1 MAQKQEIDI
10 GLSIYNKENK
20 DLTYIIVDKK
30 EMNGILH
37 YLIESRARAST
48 GSIYL
53 SEYAIKERF
62 NILKESDL
70 NVETKFQKNY
80 FLLSF
85 YTLQV
90 CKIFERT

>member
-1 MAQKQEIDI
+1 MAQKHEIDI
-10 GLSIYNKENK
+10 GVTISNKENN
-20 DLTYIIVDKK
+20 DLTYTIVDKK

-37 YLIESRARAST
+37 YLIESRSRVNS

-70 NVETKFQKNY
+70 IVETKPSVSNLY
-80 FLLSF
+80 S
-85 YTLQV
+85 
-90 CKIFERT
+90 KITDSVNKES

>member
-10 GLSIYNKENK
+10 GLSIYNKENN
-20 DLTYIIVDKK
+20 DLTYTIVDKK

-37 YLIESRARAST
+37 YLIESRSTSST

-62 NILKESDL
+62 GILKESDQ
-70 NVETKFQKNY
+70 NAETKPSVSNLY
-80 FLLSF
+80 S
-85 YTLQV
+85 
-90 CKIFERT
+90 KITDSVNKES

>member
-10 GLSIYNKENK
+10 GLTISNRENN
-20 DLTYIIVDKK
+20 DLTYTIVDKK

-37 YLIESRARAST
+37 YLIESRSRVNS

-70 NVETKFQKNY
+70 IVETKPSVSNLY
-80 FLLSF
+80 S
-85 YTLQV
+85 
-90 CKIFERT
+90 KITDSVNKES

>member
-20 DLTYIIVDKK
+20 DLTYTIVDKK

-37 YLIESRARAST
+37 YLIESRAKASS

-53 SEYAIKERF
+53 SEFAIKERF
-62 NILKESDL
+62 NILKDSDL
-70 NVETKFQKNY
+70 NIQTKPSVSNLY
-80 FLLSF
+80 S
-85 YTLQV
+85 
-90 CKIFERT
+90 KITDSVNKES

>member
-10 GLSIYNKENK
+10 GLTISNKENN
-20 DLTYIIVDKK
+20 DLTYTIVDKK

-37 YLIESRARAST
+37 YLIESRSRVNS

-70 NVETKFQKNY
+70 IVETKPSVSNLY
-80 FLLSF
+80 S
-85 YTLQV
+85 
-90 CKIFERT
+90 KITASVNKES

>member
-20 DLTYIIVDKK
+20 DLTYTIVDKK

-37 YLIESRARAST
+37 YLIESRARTST

-70 NVETKFQKNY
+70 NIETKPSVSNLY
-80 FLLSF
+80 S
-85 YTLQV
+85 
-90 CKIFERT
+90 KITDSVNKES

>member
-1 MAQKQEIDI
+1 MAHKQEIDI

-20 DLTYIIVDKK
+20 DLTYTIVDKK

-37 YLIESRARAST
+37 YLIESRAKSNT

-70 NVETKFQKNY
+70 NVETKPSVSNLY
-80 FLLSF
+80 S
-85 YTLQV
+85 
-90 CKIFERT
+90 KITHSVNKES

>member
-10 GLSIYNKENK
+10 GLSIYNKENN
-20 DLTYIIVDKK
+20 DLTYTIIDKK

-62 NILKESDL
+62 NILKDSDINAQSKPSVSNLYSKITDSVNKES
-70 NVETKFQKNY
+70 
-80 FLLSF
+80 
-85 YTLQV
+85 
-90 CKIFERT
+90 

>member
-1 MAQKQEIDI
+1 MAQKQEVDI
-10 GLSIYNKENK
+10 GLSIYNKENN
-20 DLTYIIVDKK
+20 DLTYTIVDKK

-37 YLIESRARAST
+37 YLIESRGKLNS

-70 NVETKFQKNY
+70 NIETKPSVSNLY
-80 FLLSF
+80 S
-85 YTLQV
+85 
-90 CKIFERT
+90 KITDSVNKES

>member
-10 GLSIYNKENK
+10 GITISNKEND
-20 DLTYIIVDKK
+20 DLTYTIVDKK

-37 YLIESRARAST
+37 YLIESRSRTNS

-62 NILKESDL
+62 DILKESDL
-70 NVETKFQKNY
+70 LVETKPSVSNLY
-80 FLLSF
+80 S
-85 YTLQV
+85 
-90 CKIFERT
+90 KITDSVNKES

>member
-10 GLSIYNKENK
+10 GSIISNKENN
-20 DLTYIIVDKK
+20 DLTYTIVDKK

-37 YLIESRARAST
+37 YLIESRSRVNS

-53 SEYAIKERF
+53 SEYAVKERF

-70 NVETKFQKNY
+70 IVEKKPSVSNLY
-80 FLLSF
+80 S
-85 YTLQV
+85 
-90 CKIFERT
+90 KITDSVNKES

>member
-10 GLSIYNKENK
+10 GLSIYNKENN
-20 DLTYIIVDKK
+20 DLTYTIIDKK

-37 YLIESRARAST
+37 YLIESRASAST

-62 NILKESDL
+62 NILKDSDINVQTKPSVSNLYSKITDSVNKES
-70 NVETKFQKNY
+70 
-80 FLLSF
+80 
-85 YTLQV
+85 
-90 CKIFERT
+90 

>member
-20 DLTYIIVDKK
+20 DLTYTIVDKK

-37 YLIESRARAST
+37 YLIESRGKTNS

-62 NILKESDL
+62 NILKESDF
-70 NVETKFQKNY
+70 NVETKPSVSNLY
-80 FLLSF
+80 S
-85 YTLQV
+85 
-90 CKIFERT
+90 KITDSVNKES

>member
-1 MAQKQEIDI
+1 
-10 GLSIYNKENK
+10 
-20 DLTYIIVDKK
+20 
-30 EMNGILH
+30 MNGILH

-70 NVETKFQKNY
+70 NIETKPSVSNLY
-80 FLLSF
+80 S
-85 YTLQV
+85 
-90 CKIFERT
+90 KITNSVNKES

>member
-20 DLTYIIVDKK
+20 DLTYTIVDKK

-62 NILKESDL
+62 NVLKESDI
-70 NVETKFQKNY
+70 NVETKHSVSNLY
-80 FLLSF
+80 S
-85 YTLQV
+85 
-90 CKIFERT
+90 KITDSVNKES

>member
-20 DLTYIIVDKK
+20 DLTYTIVDKK

-37 YLIESRARAST
+37 YLIESRSRTNT

-53 SEYAIKERF
+53 SEFAIKERF

-70 NVETKFQKNY
+70 NVETKPSVSNLY
-80 FLLSF
+80 S
-85 YTLQV
+85 
-90 CKIFERT
+90 KITDSVNKES

>member
-10 GLSIYNKENK
+10 GTTISNNENN
-20 DLTYIIVDKK
+20 DLTYTIVDKK

-37 YLIESRARAST
+37 YLIESRSRVNS

-70 NVETKFQKNY
+70 IVETKPSVSNLY
-80 FLLSF
+80 S
-85 YTLQV
+85 
-90 CKIFERT
+90 KITDSVNKES

>member
-10 GLSIYNKENK
+10 GLSIYNRENK
-20 DLTYIIVDKK
+20 DLTYTIVDKK

-62 NILKESDL
+62 NVLKESDI
-70 NVETKFQKNY
+70 NVETKPSVSNLY
-80 FLLSF
+80 S
-85 YTLQV
+85 
-90 CKIFERT
+90 KITDSVNKES

>member
-10 GLSIYNKENK
+10 GLSIYNRENK
-20 DLTYIIVDKK
+20 DLTYTIVDKK

-37 YLIESRARAST
+37 YLIESRARTST

-70 NVETKFQKNY
+70 NVETKPSVSNLY
-80 FLLSF
+80 S
-85 YTLQV
+85 
-90 CKIFERT
+90 KITDSVNKES

>member
-10 GLSIYNKENK
+10 GLSIYNKENIMSLDK
-20 DLTYIIVDKK
+20 IVDKK

-70 NVETKFQKNY
+70 NVETKPSVSNLY
-80 FLLSF
+80 S
-85 YTLQV
+85 
-90 CKIFERT
+90 KITDSVNKES

>member
-10 GLSIYNKENK
+10 GLSIYNKDNN
-20 DLTYIIVDKK
+20 DLTYTIVDKK

-37 YLIESRARAST
+37 YLIESKARASS

-62 NILKESDL
+62 NILKETDL
-70 NVETKFQKNY
+70 NIETKPSVSNLY
-80 FLLSF
+80 S
-85 YTLQV
+85 
-90 CKIFERT
+90 KITDSVNKES

>member
-20 DLTYIIVDKK
+20 DLTYTIVDKK

-37 YLIESRARAST
+37 YLIESRARTST

-70 NVETKFQKNY
+70 NIETKPSVSNLY
-80 FLLSF
+80 S
-85 YTLQV
+85 
-90 CKIFERT
+90 KITESVNKES

>member
-10 GLSIYNKENK
+10 GSIISNKENN
-20 DLTYIIVDKK
+20 DLTYTIVDKK

-37 YLIESRARAST
+37 YLIESRSKVNS

-70 NVETKFQKNY
+70 IVETKPSVSNLY
-80 FLLSF
+80 S
-85 YTLQV
+85 
-90 CKIFERT
+90 KITDSVNKES

>member
-10 GLSIYNKENK
+10 GISIYNKENN
-20 DLTYIIVDKK
+20 DLTYTIIEKK

-37 YLIESRARAST
+37 YLIESRSRTNS

-62 NILKESDL
+62 NILKDSDII
-70 NVETKFQKNY
+70 VETKPAVSNLY
-80 FLLSF
+80 S
-85 YTLQV
+85 
-90 CKIFERT
+90 KITDSVNKES

>member
-20 DLTYIIVDKK
+20 DLTYTIVDKK

-62 NILKESDL
+62 DILKERDL
-70 NVETKFQKNY
+70 NIETKPSVSNLY
-80 FLLSF
+80 S
-85 YTLQV
+85 
-90 CKIFERT
+90 KITDSVNKES

>member
-10 GLSIYNKENK
+10 GLTIYNKENN
-20 DLTYIIVDKK
+20 DLTYTIVDKK

-37 YLIESRARAST
+37 YLIESRGKTNS

-62 NILKESDL
+62 NILKESDF
-70 NVETKFQKNY
+70 NVETKPSVSNLY
-80 FLLSF
+80 S
-85 YTLQV
+85 
-90 CKIFERT
+90 KITDSVNKES

>member
-10 GLSIYNKENK
+10 GSIISNKENN
-20 DLTYIIVDKK
+20 DLTYTIVDKK

-37 YLIESRARAST
+37 YLIESRSRVNS

-70 NVETKFQKNY
+70 IVETKPSVSNLY
-80 FLLSF
+80 S
-85 YTLQV
+85 
-90 CKIFERT
+90 KITDSVNKES

>member
-10 GLSIYNKENK
+10 GLTIYNKENN
-20 DLTYIIVDKK
+20 DLTYTIVDKK
-30 EMNGILH
+30 EMNVILH
-37 YLIESRARAST
+37 YIFVSRAKTSS

-70 NVETKFQKNY
+70 NIETKPAVSNLY
-80 FLLSF
+80 S
-85 YTLQV
+85 
-90 CKIFERT
+90 KITDSVNKES

>member
-10 GLSIYNKENK
+10 GLSIYNKENN
-20 DLTYIIVDKK
+20 DLTYTIIDKK

-62 NILKESDL
+62 NILKDSDINVQTKPSVSNLYSKITDSVNKES
-70 NVETKFQKNY
+70 
-80 FLLSF
+80 
-85 YTLQV
+85 
-90 CKIFERT
+90 

>member
-1 MAQKQEIDI
+1 MAQKHEIDLGVTI
-10 GLSIYNKENK
+10 SNKENN
-20 DLTYIIVDKK
+20 DLTYTIVDKK

-37 YLIESRARAST
+37 YLIESRAKTSS

-70 NVETKFQKNY
+70 NVDTKPSVSNLY
-80 FLLSF
+80 S
-85 YTLQV
+85 
-90 CKIFERT
+90 KITDSVNKES

>member
-10 GLSIYNKENK
+10 GLSIYNKDNK
-20 DLTYIIVDKK
+20 DLTYTIIDKK

-70 NVETKFQKNY
+70 NVDTKPSVSNLY
-80 FLLSF
+80 S
-85 YTLQV
+85 
-90 CKIFERT
+90 KITDSVNKES